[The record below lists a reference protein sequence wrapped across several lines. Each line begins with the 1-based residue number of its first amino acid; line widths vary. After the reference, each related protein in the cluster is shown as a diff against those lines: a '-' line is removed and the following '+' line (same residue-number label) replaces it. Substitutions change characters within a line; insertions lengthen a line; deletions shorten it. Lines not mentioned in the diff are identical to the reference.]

1 MYVKRIVPVS
11 IYNSGNR
18 KKWGMK
24 KLDSSNIG
32 AAYVRVSTNDQTE
45 LSPYAQIREIKKAAM
60 ADGILIP
67 QELIFIEEK
76 GVSGRRADNRRE
88 FQKMI
93 SVAKSQPCPF
103 QYLYLWKFSRF
114 ARNQEESTFY
124 KSILRKKCGVTIKS
138 VSEPIMEGMF
148 GRLIESI
155 IEWFD
160 EYYSI
165 NLSGEVTR
173 GMTEKAL
180 RGGYQA
186 SPCLGYDAAG
196 GGSPFLINEEEYKAV
211 EFIHRSFHDGM
222 SPYVIAKKANEM
234 GFFTKRGNLFDRR
247 AVEHILKNPFYKGVV
262 TWKDISFKGTHETRK
277 TVTSVFDENQLRFR
291 QEYHPRK
298 RKAAESCKHW
308 ASGLL
313 RCGYCG
319 ASLGYSKPSKDGKK
333 SGCFQCWRYAKGLHP
348 SSCSISVHK
357 AESLILESLNQM
369 FSYETA
375 LYKQSQSSGGKKEI
389 QSRQLEK
396 ALSLNRKKY
405 ERIKRAYENGID
417 TLEEYKKNKE
427 ELTKEQLDLQARL
440 KEPSNPKDNSLTQKI
455 PQFLL
460 SSDFLSDPAI
470 KDPQKAAALRSII
483 KKIEYDK
490 EENKLKFYYY
500 LAPQSGPPY

>member
-1 MYVKRIVPVS
+1 
-11 IYNSGNR
+11 
-18 KKWGMK
+18 MK
-24 KLDSSNIG
+24 KNSSCNIG

-45 LSPYAQIREIKKAAM
+45 LSPHAQIREIEKAAM
-60 ADGILIP
+60 ADGIRIP
-67 QELIFIEEK
+67 QEFIFIEEK

-93 SVAKSQPCPF
+93 SAAKSQPCPF

-186 SPCLGYDAAG
+186 SPCLGYDASG
-196 GGSPFLINEEEYKAV
+196 GGCPFLINEEEYKAV
-211 EFIHRSFHDGM
+211 EFIHRSYHDGVP
-222 SPYVIAKKANEM
+222 PYVIAKKANEM
-234 GFFTKRGNLFDRR
+234 GFHTKRGNIFDRR
-247 AVEHILKNPFYKGVV
+247 AVEHILKNPFYKGIV
-262 TWKDISFKGTHETRK
+262 TWKDISFKGTHETRE
-277 TVTSVFDENQLRFR
+277 TVTSIFDENQLRLS

-298 RKAAESCKHW
+298 RKGTGGCKHW

-313 RCGYCG
+313 TCGYCG
-319 ASLGYSKPSKDGKK
+319 ASLGYNKTSKDGRK
-333 SGCFQCWRYAKGLHP
+333 SGYFQCWRYAKGLHP

-357 AESLILESLNQM
+357 AESLILESLDQI
-369 FSYETA
+369 FSSETT
-375 LYKQSQSSGGKKEI
+375 LYKQAQNTLVKRNI
-389 QSRQLEK
+389 QYQQLEK
-396 ALSLNRKKY
+396 SLTQSRRKY
-405 ERIKRAYENGID
+405 QRIKKAYENGID
-417 TLEEYKKNKE
+417 TLEEYKKSKEEIEKE
-427 ELTKEQLDLQARL
+427 ELELQLQL
-440 KEPSNPKDNSLTQKI
+440 KHLNDPADRPEKLLLPSKL
-455 PQFLL
+455 
-460 SSDFLSDPAI
+460 LSDPAI
-470 KDPQKAAALRSII
+470 EDHQKAAALRSII
-483 KKIEYDK
+483 KKIVYDK
-490 EENKLKFYYY
+490 EEDKLIFYYY
-500 LAPQSGPPY
+500 LIQQSGPPY